1 MSSRVKVVVTG
12 AAGQIAYSLIPRLVD
27 GKTFGNRTVDLCLV
41 EIPQVVSKLEG
52 LVMELEDS
60 YFPHMGEVT
69 YTDNFEEASHDAD
82 WFLLVGSIP
91 RGIVYEGKKIEERS
105 DLLKINGGIFVGQ
118 GKAIGKNGKED
129 AKILVVGNPAN
140 TNALIGKNAAGKDS
154 QLWMAMTMLDSSR
167 AKSVISKKTGTN
179 IENVKNMIIWGN
191 HSPTMYPDFENI
203 VANGSPGK
211 DLIDDMDWVNNEF
224 LPVVQQRGKAVIDSR
239 GASSATSAAKAA
251 LDTVVACE
259 NPTASGDCFSAAV
272 ISDGSYD
279 LPEGIICGMPLMTTP
294 EGKVEIVRDIVLSD
308 FAKGKIKISTDELID
323 ERAAVEDLLSK

>member
-27 GKTFGNRTVDLCLV
+27 GKTFGDRIVDLCLV

-69 YTDNFEEASHDAD
+69 YTDNFEDASHNAD

-105 DLLKINGGIFVGQ
+105 DLLKINGGIFVNQ
-118 GKAIGKNGKED
+118 GKAIGSNAKDD

-140 TNALIGKNAAGKDS
+140 TNALIGKNASGKDS

-167 AKSVISKKTGTN
+167 AKSVLAKKT
-179 IENVKNMIIWGN
+179 NVNVDQVSNMIIWGN
-191 HSPTMYPDFENI
+191 HSPTMYPDIENAVVNDESI
-203 VANGSPGK
+203 SSVIN
-211 DLIDDMDWVNNEF
+211 DMDWVENEF
-224 LPVVQQRGKAVIDSR
+224 LPTVQQRGKAVIDAR

-251 LDTVVACE
+251 LDTVIACE
-259 NPTASGDCFSAAV
+259 NPTDSNDSFSAAV
-272 ISDGSYD
+272 ESDGSYGV
-279 LPEGIICGMPLMTTP
+279 PEGLICGFPLSTDGNGVVTIKKGL
-294 EGKVEIVRDIVLSD
+294 ELSD
-308 FAKGKIKISTDELID
+308 FAKQKFQVSIDELIS
-323 ERAAVEDLLSK
+323 ERQAVEHLMK

>member
-27 GKTFGNRTVDLCLV
+27 GKTFGDRIVDLCLV

-69 YTDNFEEASHDAD
+69 YTDNFEDASHDAD

-105 DLLKINGGIFVGQ
+105 DLLKINGGIFVNQ
-118 GKAIGKNGKED
+118 GKAIGSNAKDD

-140 TNALIGKNAAGKDS
+140 TNALIGKNASGKDS

-167 AKSVISKKTGTN
+167 AKSVLAKKT
-179 IENVKNMIIWGN
+179 NVNVDQVSNMIIWGN
-191 HSPTMYPDFENI
+191 HSPTMYPDIENAVVNDESI
-203 VANGSPGK
+203 SSVIN
-211 DLIDDMDWVNNEF
+211 DMDWVENEF
-224 LPVVQQRGKAVIDSR
+224 LPTVQQRGKAVIDAR

-251 LDTVVACE
+251 LDTVIACE
-259 NPTASGDCFSAAV
+259 NPTDSNDSFSAAV
-272 ISDGSYD
+272 ESDGSYGV
-279 LPEGIICGMPLMTTP
+279 PEGLICGFPLSTDGNGVVTIKKGL
-294 EGKVEIVRDIVLSD
+294 ELSD
-308 FAKGKIKISTDELID
+308 FAKQKFQVSIDELIS
-323 ERAAVEDLLSK
+323 ERQAVEHLMK

>member
-27 GKTFGNRTVDLCLV
+27 GKTFGDRTVDLCLV
-41 EIPQVVSKLEG
+41 EIPQVVNKLKG

-105 DLLKINGGIFVGQ
+105 DLLKINGGIFVNQ
-118 GKAIGKNGKED
+118 GKAIGNNAKDN

-140 TNALIGKNAAGKDS
+140 TNALIGKNASGKDT

-167 AKSVISKKTGTN
+167 AKSVLAKKT
-179 IENVKNMIIWGN
+179 NVNVDDISNMIIWGN
-191 HSPTMYPDFENI
+191 HSPTMYPDIENAI
-203 VANGSPGK
+203 VNGESVSSV
-211 DLIDDMDWVNNEF
+211 INDMSWVENEF
-224 LPVVQQRGKAVIDSR
+224 LPTVQQRGKAVIDAR

-251 LDTVVACE
+251 LDTVIACE
-259 NPTASGDCFSAAV
+259 NPTDSNDSFSAAV
-272 ISDGSYD
+272 ESDGSYGV
-279 LPEGIICGMPLMTTP
+279 PEGLICGFPLSTDSNGAVTIKKDL
-294 EGKVEIVRDIVLSD
+294 ELSD
-308 FAKGKIKISTDELID
+308 FAKQKFQVSIDELIS
-323 ERAAVEDLLSK
+323 ERQAVEHLMK

>member
-1 MSSRVKVVVTG
+1 MNSRVKVVVTG

-27 GKTFGNRTVDLCLV
+27 GKTFGDRIVDLCLV

-105 DLLKINGGIFVGQ
+105 DLLKINGGIFVNQ
-118 GKAIGKNGKED
+118 GKAIGSNAKDD

-140 TNALIGKNAAGKDS
+140 TNALIGKNASGKDS

-167 AKSVISKKTGTN
+167 AKSVLAKKT
-179 IENVKNMIIWGN
+179 NVNVDQVSNMIIWGN
-191 HSPTMYPDFENI
+191 HSPTMYPDIENA
-203 VANGSPGK
+203 VVNGES
-211 DLIDDMDWVNNEF
+211 ISSVINDMGWVENEF
-224 LPVVQQRGKAVIDSR
+224 LPTVQQRGKAVIDAR

-251 LDTVVACE
+251 LDTVIACE
-259 NPTASGDCFSAAV
+259 NPTDSDDSFSAAV
-272 ISDGSYD
+272 ESDGSYGV
-279 LPEGIICGMPLMTTP
+279 PEGLICGFPLSTDGNGVVTIKKGL
-294 EGKVEIVRDIVLSD
+294 ELSD
-308 FAKGKIKISTDELID
+308 FAKQKFQVSIDELIS
-323 ERAAVEDLLSK
+323 ERQAVEHLMK

>member
-1 MSSRVKVVVTG
+1 MNSRVKVVVTG

-27 GKTFGNRTVDLCLV
+27 GKTFGDRIVDLCLV

-69 YTDNFEEASHDAD
+69 YTDNFEDASHDAD

-105 DLLKINGGIFVGQ
+105 DLLKINGGIFVNQ
-118 GKAIGKNGKED
+118 GKAIGSNAKDD

-140 TNALIGKNAAGKDS
+140 TNALIGKNASGKDS

-167 AKSVISKKTGTN
+167 AKSVLAKKT
-179 IENVKNMIIWGN
+179 NVNVDQVSNMIIWGN
-191 HSPTMYPDFENI
+191 HSPTMYPDIENA
-203 VANGSPGK
+203 VVNGESVSSV
-211 DLIDDMDWVNNEF
+211 INDMGWVENEF
-224 LPVVQQRGKAVIDSR
+224 LPTVQQRGKAVIDAR

-251 LDTVVACE
+251 LDTVIACE
-259 NPTASGDCFSAAV
+259 NPTDSNDSFSAAV
-272 ISDGSYD
+272 ESDGSYGV
-279 LPEGIICGMPLMTTP
+279 PEGLICGFPLSTDGNGVVTIKKGL
-294 EGKVEIVRDIVLSD
+294 ELSD
-308 FAKGKIKISTDELID
+308 FAKQKFQVSIDELIS
-323 ERAAVEDLLSK
+323 ERQAVEHLMK